1 MLTPLTTTLCL
12 SGRVRSTSPCLP
24 LSLPATTITGSP
36 GARSSQRRLG
46 CSLFL
51 SMCFLENLWCEGD
64 DLHEVAL
71 AQLAG
76 DRTEDTS
83 PPRVVGLGQQDRGVL
98 VEPDQRPVRP
108 LVLLVH
114 AHDDG
119 LDDLALLHLAAGLRG
134 LHGRRDDVAHVGVLA
149 IVAAGHADD
158 QELLRPRVVRD
169 LEPCLLLNHFLASP
183 SFPGPKSRR
192 WGADFGPKCTW
203 RQAGWVSRVPD
214 RLRGPLGSGRATV
227 VLESHEQDWRHLH
240 YRAFSTISSSRHRFS
255 LEMGRVSVMRTRS
268 PTPHSFFS
276 SCTLKRVRCWTV
288 LRYRRCALDVAI
300 WTMTVLSILSAMTVP
315 RRTLRRPRWGVSATL
330 VSARSALAVA
340 FIPSPLSWTAGRA
353 SWAPRLQPAARR
365 RRRRRPPAAA
375 RSGRSRSRARA
386 ARS

>member
-83 PPRVVGLGQQDRGVL
+83 PPRVVGLGQQYRGVL

-114 AHDDG
+114 AHDDS
-119 LDDLALLHLAAGLRG
+119 LHDLALLDLAAGLRR
-134 LHGRRDDVAHVGVLA
+134 LHSARDDVADVGV
-149 IVAAGHADD
+149 AAVMPARNADHE
-158 QELLRPRVVRD
+158 QLLRAGVVRN
-169 LEPCLLLNHFLASP
+169 LEAGFLL
-183 SFPGPKSRR
+183 
-192 WGADFGPKCTW
+192 D
-203 RQAGWVSRVPD
+203 
-214 RLRGPLGSGRATV
+214 
-227 VLESHEQDWRHLH
+227 H
-240 YRAFSTISSSRHRFS
+240 YLAFSTISSTRQRFS
-255 LEMGRVSVMRTRS
+255 LEMGRVSAMRTRS
-268 PTPHSFFS
+268 PTPASFFS
-276 SCTLKRVRCWTV
+276 SWTLNFVRCCTV
-288 LRYRRCALDVAI
+288 LRY
-300 WTMTVLSILSAMTVP
+300 S
-315 RRTLRRPRWGVSATL
+315 
-330 VSARSALAVA
+330 
-340 FIPSPLSWTAGRA
+340 
-353 SWAPRLQPAARR
+353 
-365 RRRRRPPAAA
+365 
-375 RSGRSRSRARA
+375 
-386 ARS
+386 